1 MDFII
6 MSLHPTN
13 PKGIICLLKLSS
25 MVNEFESIKNILAC
39 FLFVFGEFSLTERF
53 LYCIQSILDFIS
65 CLQLDFIN
73 LLSIVIYE
81 L

>member
-13 PKGIICLLKLSS
+13 TKGIICLLKLSS
-25 MVNEFESIKNILAC
+25 MVNEFQSIKNILAC
-39 FLFVFGEFSLTERF
+39 FLFVYGEFSLKVSV
-53 LYCIQSILDFIS
+53 LHSSILDFIS
-65 CLQLDFIN
+65 CLQFNFIN
-73 LLSIVIYE
+73 LLSIVINE